1 MDNKSYLTALA
12 GALSLFI
19 SAAASASIVIPMTLI
34 AKNETPKKIGSV
46 TVDDA
51 VCGVLLTPQL
61 HNLPPGVHG
70 FHIHEYASCDDNGM
84 AAGNHL
90 DPAKTEK
97 HRGPYDHSGHK
108 GDLPVLIVNADGT
121 ATLPTLAPQFKLK
134 QLKGHTLMIHAG
146 TDNYSDTPE
155 KNGGG
160 GERYACGVIE

>member
-1 MDNKSYLTALA
+1 MNRKHLQLVLA
-12 GALSLFI
+12 GTLSCLM
-19 SAAASASIVIPMTLI
+19 SAASASIVIPMTLI
-34 AKNETPKKIGSV
+34 AKDSAPKNIGSV
-46 TVDDA
+46 TVEDA
-51 VCGVLLTPQL
+51 ACGVLLTPNL
-61 HNLPPGVHG
+61 HDLSPGIHG

-84 AAGNHL
+84 AAGDHL

-146 TDNYSDTPE
+146 ADNYSDTPE

-160 GERYACGVIE
+160 GARYACGVIK